1 MTFNLTDCKNDTARS
16 NLIRE
21 KINGVIYN
29 ALVKEF
35 GVENVAHIDEDF
47 YTEDGAKFSKNT
59 VVAKVADIA
68 NREGFTVDILVECGT
83 KVRTWNTS
91 GKRVAVSFDDVLE
104 HFAEQDSENN
114 EGDE

>member
-1 MTFNLTDCKNDTARS
+1 MTFNFEGCKNDTQRS

-21 KINGVIYN
+21 KVNEIIYN

-35 GVENVAHIDEDF
+35 GVEFVAHIPDDF
-47 YTEDGAKFSKNT
+47 YTQDRGKFTKNT
-59 VVAKVADIA
+59 VVAKVADIT

-91 GKRVAVSFDDVLE
+91 GKRVAVSFDDITE
-104 HFAEQDSENN
+104 YFDNQDEN
-114 EGDE
+114 EGEGE